1 MTLAFL
7 FTFSLLDVLGAGPDG
22 LVLQEDFVLQG
33 DADVLQEDLDPD
45 GLVRQEMA
53 ESDSERSGGGTLVF
67 LSGIKS
73 SRQAPEPH
81 DSWLVQHDTS
91 DAALR
96 LDSLAA
102 GGGGLGALSAEGNL
116 GAKISNTSAL
126 CLSLLRLRISSR
138 HSLSSGRWSWKA
150 RQQAASVH
158 HLQPRPI
165 LEEASKVARNL
176 GAAKLH
182 CVGCLLLLA
191 LVCSA
196 VGRELLTER
205 FPNMTMSR

>member
-1 MTLAFL
+1 MAGFLTLAFL

-22 LVLQEDFVLQG
+22 LVLQEDFVARLL
-33 DADVLQEDLDPD
+33 DVLQEDLDPD

-91 DAALR
+91 DVALR

-102 GGGGLGALSAEGNL
+102 GGGGPGG
-116 GAKISNTSAL
+116 I
-126 CLSLLRLRISSR
+126 
-138 HSLSSGRWSWKA
+138 
-150 RQQAASVH
+150 
-158 HLQPRPI
+158 
-165 LEEASKVARNL
+165 
-176 GAAKLH
+176 
-182 CVGCLLLLA
+182 
-191 LVCSA
+191 
-196 VGRELLTER
+196 ER
-205 FPNMTMSR
+205 GG

>member
-1 MTLAFL
+1 MGWCGKRTYTHTMMDWCCTRTLQ
-7 FTFSLLDVLGAGPDG
+7 SY
-22 LVLQEDFVLQG
+22 
-33 DADVLQEDLDPD
+33 PD
-45 GLVRQEMA
+45 GLVRQDAA
-53 ESDSERSGGGTLVF
+53 ESDSERLAGGTLVF

-73 SRQAPEPH
+73 SRQASEPH

-91 DAALR
+91 DVALR

-150 RQQAASVH
+150 RQQAALVH

-165 LEEASKVARNL
+165 LEAPWKVA
-176 GAAKLH
+176 
-182 CVGCLLLLA
+182 
-191 LVCSA
+191 
-196 VGRELLTER
+196 
-205 FPNMTMSR
+205 

>member
-7 FTFSLLDVLGAGPDG
+7 FTFSLLDVLGAGLDGLVLQEDLVLHPDG
-22 LVLQEDFVLQG
+22 LVLQED
-33 DADVLQEDLDPD
+33 ADPD
-45 GLVRQEMA
+45 GLVRQELA
-53 ESDSERSGGGTLVF
+53 ESDSECSAGGTLVF

-73 SRQAPEPH
+73 SRQASEPH

-150 RQQAASVH
+150 RQQAALVH

-165 LEEASKVARNL
+165 LEAPLKVA
-176 GAAKLH
+176 
-182 CVGCLLLLA
+182 
-191 LVCSA
+191 
-196 VGRELLTER
+196 
-205 FPNMTMSR
+205 

>member
-1 MTLAFL
+1 MAGFLTLAFL

-22 LVLQEDFVLQG
+22 LVL
-33 DADVLQEDLDPD
+33 DVLQEDLDPD

-91 DAALR
+91 DVALR

-116 GAKISNTSAL
+116 VGAKISNSSAL

-150 RQQAASVH
+150 RQQAALVH

-165 LEEASKVARNL
+165 LEAPLKVA
-176 GAAKLH
+176 
-182 CVGCLLLLA
+182 
-191 LVCSA
+191 
-196 VGRELLTER
+196 
-205 FPNMTMSR
+205 

>member
-1 MTLAFL
+1 MAGFLTLAFL
-7 FTFSLLDVLGAGPDG
+7 FTFSLLDVLGAGLDG
-22 LVLQEDFVLQG
+22 LVLQEDLVLQG
-33 DADVLQEDLDPD
+33 DADVLHQDADPD
-45 GLVRQEMA
+45 GLVRQELA
-53 ESDSERSGGGTLVF
+53 ESDSECSAGGTLVF
-67 LSGIKS
+67 
-73 SRQAPEPH
+73 
-81 DSWLVQHDTS
+81 LVQHDTS

-150 RQQAASVH
+150 RQQAALVH

-165 LEEASKVARNL
+165 LEAPLKVA
-176 GAAKLH
+176 
-182 CVGCLLLLA
+182 
-191 LVCSA
+191 
-196 VGRELLTER
+196 
-205 FPNMTMSR
+205 

>member
-1 MTLAFL
+1 MAGFLTLAFL
-7 FTFSLLDVLGAGPDG
+7 FTFSLLDVLGAGLDG
-22 LVLQEDFVLQG
+22 LVLQEDLVLQG
-33 DADVLQEDLDPD
+33 DADADGLVLQEDADPD
-45 GLVRQEMA
+45 GLVRQEAA
-53 ESDSERSGGGTLVF
+53 ESDSERSAGGTLVF

-73 SRQAPEPH
+73 SRQASEPH

-91 DAALR
+91 DVALR

-150 RQQAASVH
+150 RQQAALVH

-165 LEEASKVARNL
+165 LEAPLKVA
-176 GAAKLH
+176 
-182 CVGCLLLLA
+182 
-191 LVCSA
+191 
-196 VGRELLTER
+196 
-205 FPNMTMSR
+205 